1 MCGDSSERGEGR
13 STIRSQQRERERG
26 WGGERNSGSW
36 FVSVNAT
43 QRAYSTGLHTR
54 TYTHIHTHCDERTI
68 YLDQQSVCSD
78 RGRQQEARWL
88 TSQLLLG
95 QKLQIMWP

>member
-13 STIRSQQRERERG
+13 STIRSQQRERERARV
-26 WGGERNSGSW
+26 GGREECGQLVCVCQCN
-36 FVSVNAT
+36 T
-43 QRAYSTGLHTR
+43 EGLQYWTTH
-54 TYTHIHTHCDERTI
+54 THIHTHCDERTI

-78 RGRQQEARWL
+78 RGRQQEAHWL